1 MSNIEN
7 NIKTN
12 ATNKSATTPAASS
25 GTSNASSGAGSNLE
39 GNNVVLCAANA
50 YNQKFFLN
58 PDYNNL
64 PDDVKNQLK
73 IISVEYT
80 EEIGGIFL
88 MEFNRENKLVLK
100 SMHEDGDVMF
110 DDDNSR
116 KKIDQIA
123 EKYEAL
129 FSKLETYF
137 AAIQALH
144 GNVRHGEEDIVITDE
159 DRTAE
164 PGANNP
170 DGIAEVRRATSEELE
185 TFAGDMDKTVVTL
198 EEQGT
203 IKKTGSWDMPVHPD
217 DPDAEQTAYH
227 TLFGD

>member
-1 MSNIEN
+1 MSTKAN
-7 NIKTN
+7 
-12 ATNKSATTPAASS
+12 
-25 GTSNASSGAGSNLE
+25 TSLE
-39 GNNVVLCAANA
+39 GSNVVLCAANS
-50 YNQKFFLN
+50 YNQKFFMN

-64 PDDVKNQLK
+64 PEDVLKELK

-88 MEFNRENKLVLK
+88 MEFNKDNKLVLK

-110 DDDNSR
+110 DEDNSR
-116 KKIDQIA
+116 KKIDSIA

-129 FSKLETYF
+129 FTKLETYY

-144 GNVRHGEEDIVITDE
+144 GNVRRGDGEVEITDE
-159 DRTAE
+159 DRNAE

-170 DGIAEVRRATSEELE
+170 EGIAEVRRATAQELE
-185 TFAGDMDKTVVTL
+185 ASDEDTEVYPDRRVVTE
-198 EEQGT
+198 EEQGS
-203 IKKTGSWDMPVHPD
+203 IRMTGSWDMPVHPY
-217 DPDAEQTAYH
+217 DPDAENTAYH

>member
-1 MSNIEN
+1 MSDKAN
-7 NIKTN
+7 NSKDN
-12 ATNKSATTPAASS
+12 LTNKNTTAPS
-25 GTSNASSGAGSNLE
+25 GTASNLE

-58 PDYNNL
+58 PEYNNL

-88 MEFNRENKLVLK
+88 MEFNRDNKLVLK
-100 SMHEDGDVMF
+100 SMHEDGDIMF
-110 DDDNSR
+110 DEDNSR
-116 KKIDQIA
+116 KKIDSIA

-129 FSKLETYF
+129 FTKLETYF

-159 DRTAE
+159 DRKAE

-170 DGIAEVRRATSEELE
+170 DGIAEVRRATREEME
-185 TFAGDMDKTVVTL
+185 TFDEEMDQTVVTE